1 MDSNK
6 VTGLSMIIAPVVA
19 ILGWLVIGMAVLG
32 GASAGDP
39 AKWIA
44 ELGDNNEVVKY
55 AFPLITVLFLI
66 GIFGLNTVK
75 NSMEGGSGYLLAGF
89 GFFLVALGS
98 AAQLGEVAFTV
109 ATAEASHS
117 GDMALA
123 SSMFAGAQAA
133 GAIATFTTWVGIF
146 FFGIGILLQKNFTP
160 ILGGLMIV
168 IGIFG
173 TLVSLIDY
181 ESPLMM
187 IGYLGAVVSLVW
199 IGISTLTQ
207 KEASASKAA

>member
-6 VTGLSMIIAPVVA
+6 FTGLSMIIAPVLA
-19 ILGWLVIGMAVLG
+19 ILAWIVIGIIVLG
-32 GASAGDP
+32 GASTADP
-39 AKWIA
+39 VEWKA

-55 AFPLITVLFLI
+55 AFPLITALFLI

-75 NSMEGGSGYLLAGF
+75 NSMQGGPGYLLAGF

-109 ATAEASHS
+109 GTADAVHS
-117 GDMALA
+117 GKNDAVVD
-123 SSMFAGAQAA
+123 SMFAGAQAA
-133 GAIATFTTWVGIF
+133 GAISTFITWVGIF
-146 FFGIGILLQKNFTP
+146 FFGIGILQQKNFTP

-181 ESPLMM
+181 ENPLMM
-187 IGYLGAVVSLVW
+187 IGYLGAVASLVW
-199 IGISTLTQ
+199 IGICILR
-207 KEASASKAA
+207 KE

>member
-6 VTGLSMIIAPVVA
+6 VTGLSMIIAPVLA

-32 GASAGDP
+32 NASAGDP

-123 SSMFAGAQAA
+123 SSMFAGAQAV

-160 ILGGLMIV
+160 ILGALMIV

-187 IGYLGAVVSLVW
+187 IGYLGAVASLVW
-199 IGISTLTQ
+199 IGIATLTQ
-207 KEASASKAA
+207 KE

>member
-1 MDSNK
+1 
-6 VTGLSMIIAPVVA
+6 V
-19 ILGWLVIGMAVLG
+19 
-32 GASAGDP
+32 
-39 AKWIA
+39 
-44 ELGDNNEVVKY
+44 
-55 AFPLITVLFLI
+55 FLI

-75 NSMEGGSGYLLAGF
+75 NSMQGGPGYLLAGF

-109 ATAEASHS
+109 GTAEAAHS
-117 GDMALA
+117 GDMAVA

-146 FFGIGILLQKNFTP
+146 FFGIGILQQKNFTP

-181 ESPLMM
+181 ENPLMM
-187 IGYLGAVVSLVW
+187 IGYLGAVASLVW
-199 IGISTLTQ
+199 IGISTLQ
-207 KEASASKAA
+207 KE

>member
-6 VTGLSMIIAPVVA
+6 FTGLSMIIAPVLA
-19 ILGWLVIGMAVLG
+19 ILAWIVIGIGVLG
-32 GASAGDP
+32 GASTGEP
-39 AKWIA
+39 TKWIA
-44 ELGDNNEVVKY
+44 EIGDNNELVKY
-55 AFPLITVLFLI
+55 AFPVISVVFLI

-75 NSMEGGSGYLLAGF
+75 NSMQGGPGYLLAGF

-109 ATAEASHS
+109 GTAEAAHS
-117 GDMALA
+117 GDMAVA

-146 FFGIGILLQKNFTP
+146 FFGIGILQQKNFTP

-181 ESPLMM
+181 ENPLMM
-187 IGYLGAVVSLVW
+187 IGYLGAVASLVW
-199 IGISTLTQ
+199 IGISTLQ
-207 KEASASKAA
+207 KE

>member
-6 VTGLSMIIAPVVA
+6 FTGLSMIIAPVLA
-19 ILGWLVIGMAVLG
+19 IIAWIVIGIGVLG
-32 GASAGDP
+32 GASTGEP
-39 AKWIA
+39 TKWIA
-44 ELGDNNEVVKY
+44 EIGDNNEVVKY

-75 NSMEGGSGYLLAGF
+75 NSMQGGPGYLLAGF

-109 ATAEASHS
+109 GTAEAAHS
-117 GDMALA
+117 GDMAVA

-146 FFGIGILLQKNFTP
+146 FFGIGILQQKNFTP

-181 ESPLMM
+181 ENPLMM
-187 IGYLGAVVSLVW
+187 IGYLGAVASLVW
-199 IGISTLTQ
+199 IGISTLQ
-207 KEASASKAA
+207 KE

>member
-1 MDSNK
+1 
-6 VTGLSMIIAPVVA
+6 
-19 ILGWLVIGMAVLG
+19 
-32 GASAGDP
+32 
-39 AKWIA
+39 
-44 ELGDNNEVVKY
+44 
-55 AFPLITVLFLI
+55 
-66 GIFGLNTVK
+66 
-75 NSMEGGSGYLLAGF
+75 MEGGSGYLLAGF

-123 SSMFAGAQAA
+123 SSMFAGAQAV

-187 IGYLGAVVSLVW
+187 IGYLGAVASLVW
-199 IGISTLTQ
+199 IGIATLTQ
-207 KEASASKAA
+207 KE

>member
-19 ILGWLVIGMAVLG
+19 ILGWIVIGMVVLG
-32 GASAGDP
+32 GASSGDP

-44 ELGDNNEVVKY
+44 EIGDNNEVVKY

-123 SSMFAGAQAA
+123 SSMFAGAQAV

-199 IGISTLTQ
+199 IGIATLSQ
-207 KEASASKAA
+207 KE

>member
-6 VTGLSMIIAPVVA
+6 FTGLSMIIAPVLA
-19 ILGWLVIGMAVLG
+19 ILAWIVIGIGVLG
-32 GASAGDP
+32 GASTGEP
-39 AKWIA
+39 TKWIA
-44 ELGDNNEVVKY
+44 EIGDNNEVVKY
-55 AFPLITVLFLI
+55 AFPLITVLFLL

-75 NSMEGGSGYLLAGF
+75 NSMQGGPGYLLAGF

-109 ATAEASHS
+109 GTAEAAHS
-117 GDMALA
+117 GDMAVA

-146 FFGIGILLQKNFTP
+146 FFGIGILQQKNFTP

-181 ESPLMM
+181 ENPLMM
-187 IGYLGAVVSLVW
+187 IGYLGAVASLVW
-199 IGISTLTQ
+199 IGISTLQ
-207 KEASASKAA
+207 KE

>member
-6 VTGLSMIIAPVVA
+6 FTGLSMIIAPVLA
-19 ILGWLVIGMAVLG
+19 IIAWIVIGIGVLG
-32 GASAGDP
+32 GASTGEP
-39 AKWIA
+39 TKWIA
-44 ELGDNNEVVKY
+44 EIGDNNEVVKY

-75 NSMEGGSGYLLAGF
+75 NSMQGGPGYLLAGF
-89 GFFLVALGS
+89 GFFLVALGA

-109 ATAEASHS
+109 GTAEAAHS
-117 GDMALA
+117 GDMAVA

-146 FFGIGILLQKNFTP
+146 FFGIGILQQKNFTP

-181 ESPLMM
+181 ENPLMM
-187 IGYLGAVVSLVW
+187 IGYLGAVASLVW
-199 IGISTLTQ
+199 IGISTLQ
-207 KEASASKAA
+207 KE

>member
-1 MDSNK
+1 
-6 VTGLSMIIAPVVA
+6 
-19 ILGWLVIGMAVLG
+19 
-32 GASAGDP
+32 
-39 AKWIA
+39 
-44 ELGDNNEVVKY
+44 
-55 AFPLITVLFLI
+55 
-66 GIFGLNTVK
+66 
-75 NSMEGGSGYLLAGF
+75 MEGGSGYLLAGF

-109 ATAEASHS
+109 ATAEAAHS
-117 GDMALA
+117 GDMAVA

-146 FFGIGILLQKNFTP
+146 FFGIGILQQKNFTP

-181 ESPLMM
+181 ENPLMM
-187 IGYLGAVVSLVW
+187 IGYLGAVASLVW
-199 IGISTLTQ
+199 IGISTLQ
-207 KEASASKAA
+207 KE

>member
-6 VTGLSMIIAPVVA
+6 FTGLSMIIAPVLA
-19 ILGWLVIGMAVLG
+19 IIAWIVIGIGVLG
-32 GASAGDP
+32 GASTGEP
-39 AKWIA
+39 TKWIA
-44 ELGDNNEVVKY
+44 EIGDNNEVVKY

-75 NSMEGGSGYLLAGF
+75 NSMQGGPGYLLAGF

-109 ATAEASHS
+109 GTAEAAHS
-117 GDMALA
+117 GDMAVA

-181 ESPLMM
+181 ENPLMM
-187 IGYLGAVVSLVW
+187 IGYLGAVASLVW
-199 IGISTLTQ
+199 IGISTLQ
-207 KEASASKAA
+207 KE

>member
-6 VTGLSMIIAPVVA
+6 FTGLSMIIAPVLA
-19 ILGWLVIGMAVLG
+19 ILAWIVIGIGVLG
-32 GASAGDP
+32 GASTGEP
-39 AKWIA
+39 TKWIA
-44 ELGDNNEVVKY
+44 EIGDNNEVVKY
-55 AFPLITVLFLI
+55 AFPLITVLFLL

-75 NSMEGGSGYLLAGF
+75 NSMQGGPGYLLAGF

-109 ATAEASHS
+109 GTAEAAHS
-117 GDMALA
+117 GDMAVA

-146 FFGIGILLQKNFTP
+146 FFGIGILQQKNFTP

-181 ESPLMM
+181 ENPLMM
-187 IGYLGAVVSLVW
+187 IGYLGAVASLVW
-199 IGISTLTQ
+199 IGIYTLQ
-207 KEASASKAA
+207 KE